1 MQKGNTE
8 SVKVI
13 FLSVIMIKHNFDFLS
28 NFAIEQIQNTKD
40 MKKIILTSLAML
52 SMMTGMAQ
60 ENLNPWGLVY
70 DNAIEKN
77 EVGKVQLRT
86 VTYDVEGIT
95 VSANVYLPAKYD
107 TGKKYPAIVVSHPN
121 GGVKEQVS
129 GMFAQKLAKA
139 GYITIACDA
148 RYQGMSGGMPRG
160 IDKPAYR
167 IGDIHGMIDYISQF
181 PGVDKER
188 IGAFGICG
196 GGGYTIAAA
205 QSDKRIKAVATLS
218 MFNTGRV
225 RRNGYCD
232 SQINTIQERLEQASK
247 ARQQEAE
254 SGITVYPPKQ
264 KPMTDEQIKALPFEL
279 YREGMFYYGTSK
291 YAHANT
297 GAKAPLSCML
307 DLMTWDA
314 TDRMS
319 LIQQPL
325 LMMVGEKADS
335 RYMTDEAMKKATG
348 TKDKSLFVVPKAT
361 HIQTY
366 YVPEY
371 VEKERA
377 QLVKFFNEKL

>member
-1 MQKGNTE
+1 
-8 SVKVI
+8 
-13 FLSVIMIKHNFDFLS
+13 
-28 NFAIEQIQNTKD
+28 
-40 MKKIILTSLAML
+40 MKKTILTTVAFLTMAV
-52 SMMTGMAQ
+52 GMAQ
-60 ENLNPWGLVY
+60 ENANPWGLVY
-70 DNAIEKN
+70 DDAITQN
-77 EVGKVQLRT
+77 ETGKVQLRS

-95 VSANVYLPAKYD
+95 VSANVYLPANYD
-107 TGKKYPAIVVSHPN
+107 ATKQYAAIVVSHPN

-129 GMFAQKLAKA
+129 GMFAQKLAEA

-160 IDKPAYR
+160 TDKPTYR
-167 IGDIHGMIDYISQF
+167 IGDIHGMIDYISQI
-181 PGVDKER
+181 PGVDKKR

-232 SQINTIQERLEQASK
+232 SQLSTIQERLKQAAE

-254 SGITVYPPKQ
+254 TGIVVYPPKQ
-264 KPMTDEQIKALPFEL
+264 APLTEAEIKALPFEL
-279 YREGMFYYGTSK
+279 YREGMYYYGTSR
-291 YAHANT
+291 YAHANS
-297 GAKAPLSCML
+297 GAKAPISCML

-314 TDRMS
+314 TDRMD
-319 LIQQPL
+319 LINQPL

-335 RYMTDEAMKKATG
+335 RYMTDEALDKATG
-348 TKDKSLFVVPKAT
+348 TSDKSLFVVPKAS

-366 YVPEY
+366 YVPQY
-371 VEKERA
+371 VEQERER
-377 QLVKFFNEKL
+377 LVKFFGEKL

>member
-1 MQKGNTE
+1 MLT
-8 SVKVI
+8 
-13 FLSVIMIKHNFDFLS
+13 
-28 NFAIEQIQNTKD
+28 FA
-40 MKKIILTSLAML
+40 A
-52 SMMTGMAQ
+52 GMAQ

-70 DNAIEKN
+70 DDAIIQN
-77 EVGKVQLRT
+77 ETGKVQLRT

-95 VSANVYLPAKYD
+95 VSANVYLPAGYD
-107 TGKKYPAIVVSHPN
+107 AKKQYAAIVVSHPN

-129 GMFAQKLAKA
+129 GMFAQKLAEA
-139 GYITIACDA
+139 GYVTIACDA
-148 RYQGMSGGMPRG
+148 RYQGMSGGTPRG
-160 IDKPAYR
+160 TDKPTYR

-181 PGVDKER
+181 PGVDKQR

-232 SQINTIQERLEQASK
+232 SQLNTIQERLQQASE

-254 SGITVYPPKQ
+254 TGIAVYPPKQ
-264 KPMTDEQIKALPFEL
+264 KQMTEEEIKALPFEL

-291 YAHANT
+291 YAHTNS
-297 GAKAPLSCML
+297 GASAPVSCML

-314 TDRMS
+314 TSYME
-319 LIQQPL
+319 LINQPL

-335 RYMTDEAMKKATG
+335 RYMTDEAMEKATG
-348 TKDKSLFVVPKAT
+348 TKDKDLFVVPKAT

-366 YVPEY
+366 YVPAY
-371 VEKERA
+371 VEQERER
-377 QLVKFFNEKL
+377 LVKFFDDKL

>member
-1 MQKGNTE
+1 
-8 SVKVI
+8 
-13 FLSVIMIKHNFDFLS
+13 
-28 NFAIEQIQNTKD
+28 
-40 MKKIILTSLAML
+40 MKKILSTAIALLTMSA
-52 SMMTGMAQ
+52 SMAQ

-70 DNAIEKN
+70 DDAITQN
-77 EVGKVQLRT
+77 VAGKVQLRS
-86 VTYDVEGIT
+86 VTYTVEGIT
-95 VSANVYLPAKYD
+95 VSANVYLPANYD
-107 TGKKYPAIVVSHPN
+107 PNKKYAAIVVSHPN

-129 GMFAQKLAKA
+129 GMFAQKLAEA

-148 RYQGMSGGMPRG
+148 RYQGMSGGEPRG
-160 IDKPAYR
+160 TDKPTYR
-167 IGDIHGMIDYISQF
+167 IGDIHGMIDFISQL
-181 PGVDKER
+181 PGVNKNR

-205 QSDKRIKAVATLS
+205 QSDKRIKAVAALS

-232 SQINTIQERLEQASK
+232 SQLNTIQERLAQASE
-247 ARQQEAE
+247 ARQKEAE
-254 SGITVYPPKQ
+254 TGTTVYPPKQ
-264 KPMTDEQIKALPFEL
+264 QKMTEEQIKAMPFEL
-279 YREGMFYYGTSK
+279 YREGIFYYGTSK
-291 YAHANT
+291 YAHANN
-297 GAKAPLSCML
+297 GSSAPVSNML

-319 LIQQPL
+319 LLTQPL

-335 RYMTDEAMKKATG
+335 RYMTDEAMEKATG
-348 TKDKSLFVVPKAT
+348 TKDKEMFIVPKAT

-377 QLVKFFNEKL
+377 KLVKFFNDKL

>member
-1 MQKGNTE
+1 
-8 SVKVI
+8 
-13 FLSVIMIKHNFDFLS
+13 
-28 NFAIEQIQNTKD
+28 
-40 MKKIILTSLAML
+40 MKKLILTATAML
-52 SMMTGMAQ
+52 ALTTGMAQ

-70 DNAIEKN
+70 DDAITQNVE
-77 EVGKVQLRT
+77 GKVQLRA

-95 VSANVYLPAKYD
+95 VSANVYLPADYD
-107 TGKKYPAIVVSHPN
+107 AKKQYAAIVVSHPN

-129 GMFAQKLAKA
+129 GMFAQKLAEA
-139 GYITIACDA
+139 GYIAIACDA
-148 RYQGMSGGMPRG
+148 RYQGMSGGTPRG
-160 IDKPAYR
+160 TDKPTYR

-181 PGVDKER
+181 PGVDKQR

-232 SQINTIQERLEQASK
+232 SQLNTIQERLQQASE

-254 SGITVYPPKQ
+254 TGVAVYQLKPKTPA
-264 KPMTDEQIKALPFEL
+264 KEQPKAPVFDL

-291 YAHANT
+291 YAHANS
-297 GAKAPLSCML
+297 GAKAPMSCML

-314 TDRMS
+314 TTHMD
-319 LIQQPL
+319 LINQPL

-335 RYMTDEAMKKATG
+335 RYMTDEAMEKATG
-348 TKDKSLFVVPKAT
+348 TKDKSMFVVPKST

-371 VEKERA
+371 VEQERA
-377 QLVKFFNEKL
+377 RLVQFFNEKL

>member
-1 MQKGNTE
+1 
-8 SVKVI
+8 
-13 FLSVIMIKHNFDFLS
+13 
-28 NFAIEQIQNTKD
+28 
-40 MKKIILTSLAML
+40 MKKLILTAIAMLAMT
-52 SMMTGMAQ
+52 TGMAQ

-70 DNAIEKN
+70 DDAITQN
-77 EVGKVQLRT
+77 VAGKVQLRA

-95 VSANVYLPAKYD
+95 VSANVYLPAGYD
-107 TGKKYPAIVVSHPN
+107 AKKQYAAIVVSHPN

-129 GMFAQKLAKA
+129 GMFAQKLAEA
-139 GYITIACDA
+139 GYIAIACDA

-160 IDKPAYR
+160 TDKPTYR

-181 PGVDKER
+181 PGVDKQR

-232 SQINTIQERLEQASK
+232 SQLSTIQERLQQASE

-254 SGITVYPPKQ
+254 TGVAVYQLKPKT
-264 KPMTDEQIKALPFEL
+264 PANEQPKAPAFDL

-291 YAHANT
+291 YAHANS
-297 GAKAPLSCML
+297 GAKAPVSCML

-314 TDRMS
+314 TTHMD
-319 LIQQPL
+319 LIDQPL

-335 RYMTDEAMKKATG
+335 RYMTDEAMEKATG
-348 TKDKSLFVVPKAT
+348 TKDKSMFVVPKST

-371 VEKERA
+371 VEQERA
-377 QLVKFFNEKL
+377 RLVKFFNEKL

>member
-1 MQKGNTE
+1 
-8 SVKVI
+8 
-13 FLSVIMIKHNFDFLS
+13 
-28 NFAIEQIQNTKD
+28 
-40 MKKIILTSLAML
+40 MKKTILTAAAML
-52 SMMTGMAQ
+52 TFAAGMAQ

-70 DNAIEKN
+70 DDAITQN
-77 EVGKVQLRT
+77 ETGKVQLRT

-95 VSANVYLPAKYD
+95 VSANVYLPAGYD
-107 TGKKYPAIVVSHPN
+107 AKKQYAAIVVSHPN

-129 GMFAQKLAKA
+129 GMFAQKLAEA
-139 GYITIACDA
+139 GYVTIACDA
-148 RYQGMSGGMPRG
+148 RYQGMSGGTPRG
-160 IDKPAYR
+160 TDKPTYR

-181 PGVDKER
+181 PGVDKQR

-232 SQINTIQERLEQASK
+232 SQLNTIQERLQQASE

-254 SGITVYPPKQ
+254 TGIAVYPPKQ
-264 KPMTDEQIKALPFEL
+264 KQMNEEEIKALPFEL

-291 YAHANT
+291 YAHANS
-297 GAKAPLSCML
+297 GANAPISCML

-314 TDRMS
+314 TSYME
-319 LIQQPL
+319 LINQPL

-348 TKDKSLFVVPKAT
+348 TKDKSMFIVPSAT

-366 YVPEY
+366 YVPKY
-371 VEKERA
+371 VEQERNR
-377 QLVKFFNEKL
+377 LVKFFNDKL

>member
-1 MQKGNTE
+1 M
-8 SVKVI
+8 
-13 FLSVIMIKHNFDFLS
+13 
-28 NFAIEQIQNTKD
+28 
-40 MKKIILTSLAML
+40 MKKMVLTAIAILAM
-52 SMMTGMAQ
+52 SVAVAQ

-70 DNAIEKN
+70 DDAIEQN
-77 EVGKVQLRT
+77 IAGKVQLRP

-95 VSANVYLPAKYD
+95 VSANVYLPTGYDAKKQYA
-107 TGKKYPAIVVSHPN
+107 AIVVSHPN

-129 GMFAQKLAKA
+129 GMFAQKLAEA
-139 GYITIACDA
+139 GYIAIACDA

-160 IDKPAYR
+160 TDKPAYR
-167 IGDIHGMIDYISQF
+167 IGDIRGMIDYISRF
-181 PGVDKER
+181 PGVDKSR

-196 GGGYTIAAA
+196 GGGYTVAAA

-232 SQINTIQERLEQASK
+232 SQINTVQERLQQASD

-254 SGITVYPPKQ
+254 TGVVVYTVKQ
-264 KPMTDEQIKALPFEL
+264 KPATQSQTKAVPFDL

-291 YAHANT
+291 YAHANN
-297 GAKAPLSCML
+297 GAKAPVSCML

-314 TDRMS
+314 TSYMN
-319 LIQQPL
+319 LIGQPL

-335 RYMTDEAMKKATG
+335 RYMTDEAMEKATG

-371 VEKERA
+371 VEQER
-377 QLVKFFNEKL
+377 QRLVKFFNEKL

>member
-1 MQKGNTE
+1 
-8 SVKVI
+8 
-13 FLSVIMIKHNFDFLS
+13 
-28 NFAIEQIQNTKD
+28 
-40 MKKIILTSLAML
+40 MKKVVLTGVAML
-52 SMMTGMAQ
+52 SMMVGMAQ

-70 DNAIEKN
+70 DDAIVQN
-77 EVGKVQLRT
+77 EVGKVQLRS
-86 VTYDVEGIT
+86 VTYEVEGIT
-95 VSANVYLPAKYD
+95 VSANVYLPARYD
-107 TGKKYPAIVVSHPN
+107 ASKKYAAVVVSHPN

-129 GMFAQKLAKA
+129 GMFAQKLAEA
-139 GYITIACDA
+139 GYVAIACDA

-160 IDKPAYR
+160 TDKPTYR
-167 IGDIHGMIDYISQF
+167 IGDIHGMIDFISQF
-181 PGVDKER
+181 PGVDKSR

-232 SQINTIQERLEQASK
+232 SQVNTIQERLQQASE

-254 SGITVYPPKQ
+254 TGIVVYPPKQ
-264 KPMTDEQIKALPFEL
+264 KPMTEEQIKALPFEL

-291 YAHANT
+291 YAHANS
-297 GAKAPLSCML
+297 GASAPLSCML

-314 TDRMS
+314 TSYME
-319 LIQQPL
+319 LINQPL

-335 RYMTDEAMKKATG
+335 RYMTDEAMEKATG
-348 TKDKSLFVVPKAT
+348 TTDKSLFVVPKAS

-371 VEKERA
+371 VEQERA
-377 QLVKFFNEKL
+377 RLVKFFNDKL